1 MKWFWL
7 GSTFFIVANLGFAS
21 KSFRQPGED
30 IACKVV
36 EFPAVDVYYGT
47 PRRKAGMKSLFSIL
61 R

>member
-1 MKWFWL
+1 M
-7 GSTFFIVANLGFAS
+7 FFIVANLAFVG
-21 KSFRQPGED
+21 KSFRQPGVD

-36 EFPAVDVYYGT
+36 EFPVVDVYYGT